1 MSRASWSKLGGGR
14 LRRELELARELGWDW
29 GRATGFRPQEKG
41 RGVLLDCAW
50 TRKPDCEEARL
61 LAGLPDVLLPERS
74 EKCWGCVASFMPLAD
89 RTSCTAASSLPCWGR
104 KSVFSRTHPVP
115 RTSP

>member
-29 GRATGFRPQEKG
+29 GR
-41 RGVLLDCAW
+41 GVLDC

-61 LAGLPDVLLPERS
+61 LAGLPDVLLPVRS
-74 EKCWGCVASFMPLAD
+74 VKC
-89 RTSCTAASSLPCWGR
+89 
-104 KSVFSRTHPVP
+104 
-115 RTSP
+115 

>member
-41 RGVLLDCAW
+41 RGVLLDCA
-50 TRKPDCEEARL
+50 
-61 LAGLPDVLLPERS
+61 
-74 EKCWGCVASFMPLAD
+74 
-89 RTSCTAASSLPCWGR
+89 
-104 KSVFSRTHPVP
+104 
-115 RTSP
+115 

>member
-14 LRRELELARELGWDW
+14 LRRDCPELELARELGWDW

-41 RGVLLDCAW
+41 RGVLDC

-61 LAGLPDVLLPERS
+61 L
-74 EKCWGCVASFMPLAD
+74 
-89 RTSCTAASSLPCWGR
+89 
-104 KSVFSRTHPVP
+104 
-115 RTSP
+115 